1 MILNPFIERSCYLKH
16 TLSLGIAAVLLAGA
30 LSCGPKVMVP
40 PKIDLKQHEVFGII
54 EFESSNEGELG
65 PLATRKFTE
74 AARRDQGMVRI
85 VELGSEAEV
94 LTEVG
99 RDRLDQST
107 FKALGQQRDVST
119 IITGELV
126 ISDVKPDI
134 TITPGLGYLSFA
146 AEVNATLAA
155 QMVETATGAS
165 IWSGSANT
173 TKRVGQVSL
182 FGGKNFAFDAED
194 PEKAYGKL
202 VDDLVEKVT
211 KDFRVT
217 WERR

>member
-1 MILNPFIERSCYLKH
+1 
-16 TLSLGIAAVLLAGA
+16 LSLGIAAVLMTAA

-40 PKIDLKQHEVFGII
+40 PRIDLQQHEVIGII
-54 EFESSNEGELG
+54 EFRSSNEGKLG

-74 AARRDQGMVRI
+74 AARQDQGMVRI

-94 LTEVG
+94 LKAVG

-107 FKALGQQRDVST
+107 FKALGERHQVNT
-119 IITGELV
+119 IIAGELV
-126 ISDVKPDI
+126 VSDIRPDI
-134 TITPGLGYLSFA
+134 IITPGFGYMSFA

-165 IWSGSANT
+165 IWSGSGSA
-173 TKRVGQVSL
+173 KQRVGHVSI

-217 WERR
+217 WERK

>member
-1 MILNPFIERSCYLKH
+1 MKQ
-16 TLSLGIAAVLLAGA
+16 TLTLALASVLMATG

-40 PKIDLKQHEVFGII
+40 PRIDLKQHEVIGVI
-54 EFESSNEGELG
+54 EFRSSNEGELG
-65 PLATRKFTE
+65 ALAGRRFTE

-94 LTEVG
+94 LKAVA
-99 RDRLDQST
+99 RDQLDQAT
-107 FKALGQQRDVST
+107 FKALGKRYEVST
-119 IITGELV
+119 IITGELTV
-126 ISDVKPDI
+126 SDVRPDI
-134 TITPGLGYLSFA
+134 TITPGFGYMSFA
-146 AEVNATLAA
+146 AEVDAALAA

-165 IWSGSANT
+165 IWSNSVST
-173 TKRVGQVSL
+173 TKRVGHVSI
-182 FGGKNFAFDAED
+182 FGSESFTFDAED

-211 KDFRVT
+211 EDFRVT

>member
-1 MILNPFIERSCYLKH
+1 MKH
-16 TLSLGIAAVLLAGA
+16 TLSLGIAAVLLAAA

-40 PKIDLKQHEVFGII
+40 PRIDLKQHEVVGIM
-54 EFESSNEGELG
+54 EFRSSKEGKLA

-94 LTEVG
+94 LKEVD

-107 FKALGQQRDVST
+107 FKDLGEQREVST

-146 AEVNATLAA
+146 AEVNATLGV

-165 IWSGSANT
+165 IWSGSASA
-173 TKRVGQVSL
+173 TKRVGHVSI
-182 FGGKNFAFDAED
+182 FGGNNFAFDAED
-194 PEKAYGKL
+194 PEKAYGEL
-202 VDDLVEKVT
+202 VDALVEKVT